1 MEQKKNLMLLK
12 VTLIIY
18 AVIAIVYG
26 LCFFFIPEKLV
37 ELSGS
42 SEPVPSSWLRWA
54 GGVVIGL
61 GVGTI
66 LVFRNP
72 AKQYIFVF
80 TLALSTLLTG
90 LALVYA
96 WICEMVGDLWF
107 TAMPAILMLV
117 VSALFWWS
125 LFLTKEVLCP
135 KE

>member
-1 MEQKKNLMLLK
+1 MEQKKSVTLLK

-18 AVIAIVYG
+18 AVIALVYG
-26 LCFFFIPEKLV
+26 LCYFLIPEKLV
-37 ELSGS
+37 EFSGS
-42 SEPVPSSWLRWA
+42 DPIPSPWLRWA
-54 GGVVIGL
+54 GGVIIGL
-61 GVGTI
+61 GVGAI

-96 WICEMVGDLWF
+96 WIFEIASDLWF
-107 TAMPAILMLV
+107 TALPAILLLV

-125 LFLTKEVLCP
+125 LFQAKDALCP

>member
-1 MEQKKNLMLLK
+1 MDHKKNLTLLK

-18 AVIAIVYG
+18 AVIALVYG
-26 LCFFFIPEKLV
+26 LCYFFIPEKLV
-37 ELSGS
+37 ELSGGD
-42 SEPVPSSWLRWA
+42 PIPSPWLRWA
-54 GGVVIGL
+54 GGVIISL
-61 GVGTI
+61 GVGAI
-66 LVFRNP
+66 LIFRNP
-72 AKQYIFVF
+72 AKQYVFVF

-96 WICEMVGDLWF
+96 WVCEMNGELWF

-125 LFLTKEVLCP
+125 LFQAKDVLCP

>member
-1 MEQKKNLMLLK
+1 MEKKMNLTLLK

-26 LCFFFIPEKLV
+26 LCYFFIPEKLV
-37 ELSGS
+37 ELSGGD
-42 SEPVPSSWLRWA
+42 PIPSPWIRWA
-54 GGVVIGL
+54 GGVVISL
-61 GVGTI
+61 GVGAI
-66 LVFRNP
+66 LIFRNP
-72 AKQYIFVF
+72 AKQYVFVF
-80 TLALSTLLTG
+80 TLALGTLLTG

-96 WICEMVGDLWF
+96 WVCEIASEVWF

-125 LFLTKEVLCP
+125 LFQAKDVLCP

>member
-26 LCFFFIPEKLV
+26 LCYFFIPEKLV
-37 ELSGS
+37 ELSGAD
-42 SEPVPSSWLRWA
+42 PIPSPWVRWA
-54 GGVVIGL
+54 GGAIIAF
-61 GVGTI
+61 GVGAI
-66 LVFRNP
+66 MVFRNP

-96 WICEMVGDLWF
+96 WIFEIVGTLWF
-107 TAMPAILMLV
+107 TALPAILMLV

>member
-18 AVIAIVYG
+18 AVIALVYG
-26 LCFFFIPEKLV
+26 LCYFFIPEKLV
-37 ELSGS
+37 ELSGGD
-42 SEPVPSSWLRWA
+42 PIPSPWIRWA
-54 GGVVIGL
+54 GGVIIGL
-61 GVGTI
+61 GVGAI

-80 TLALSTLLTG
+80 TVALSTLLTG

-96 WICEMVGDLWF
+96 WICEIVGDVWF
-107 TAMPAILMLV
+107 TAVPAILLLV

-125 LFLTKEVLCP
+125 LFQAKEVLCP